1 MILLFKVSIP
11 LIPIVK
17 VNIGD
22 SYTFSN
28 SNFTSTDYY
37 KIDLKNE
44 TWSMQRH
51 LIKPYVV
58 SYSFY
63 KISNNYANNI
73 YLSLLTSSILLF
85 SYSVYTT
92 D

>member
-1 MILLFKVSIP
+1 MLIYLLFKVSIP

-44 TWSMQRH
+44 TWSIYTYFKME
-51 LIKPYVV
+51 
-58 SYSFY
+58 FG
-63 KISNNYANNI
+63 NI
-73 YLSLLTSSILLF
+73 QCNIP
-85 SYSVYTT
+85 
-92 D
+92 